1 MSAIPQVYLAF
12 NRHAYA
18 GTRLTRRIVRYP
30 YVVTNTFCIDTVP
43 ADMVS
48 VILQSASGPIL
59 AGDRLALHIAAGP
72 GAAAHVRTPAATTV
86 HRMPCGATAKERVDL
101 SIGPG
106 ALLEFMPEPRIL
118 FPDAAL
124 IQELRLVVDA
134 KGTVVVADGFLTH
147 DPQEGN
153 SRFRRLCSTIEI
165 ARPDRTVL
173 AVDRFDIDG
182 RWQLLGA
189 PRFGCHGIV
198 IVVGPFARD
207 ELSTLAAAV
216 ASAVAA
222 LGGSYAATSVLPS
235 ECGISLRLACSSG
248 AMLQAATNAAW
259 TAIRCCLTG
268 SPPARRRI

>member
-1 MSAIPQVYLAF
+1 LSTPPQLDLAF

-30 YVVTNTFCIDTVP
+30 YVVTNTFCIDRVP

-48 VILQSASGPIL
+48 VILQSASGTIL

-72 GAAAHVRTPAATTV
+72 GAAAHVTTPAATTV
-86 HRMPCGATAKERVDL
+86 HRMPDGEIAKERVDL
-101 SIGPG
+101 TIGPG

-124 IQELRLVVDA
+124 VQDLRLVVDA

-147 DPQEGN
+147 DPQERN

-182 RWQLLGA
+182 RGQLLGA
-189 PRFGCHGIV
+189 SRFVCHGIV
-198 IVVGPFARD
+198 LVVGPFARD

-222 LGGSYAATSVLPS
+222 LGGSYAATSILPS

-259 TAIRCCLTG
+259 TAIRCRLTG
-268 SPPARRRI
+268 SPPGRRRI